1 MRPTGCL
8 LVSLLLLPSVGPA
21 ALAAGAPGQD
31 LGLKGRFLD
40 SATRRPVPQV
50 RVRLVDVADTSA
62 SFRTVASDSGT
73 FAFKGLTD
81 HRYRLSA
88 LRLGY
93 EPFTVEIPV
102 TTPDQ
107 DAGVLALTSTAIP
120 LKGITIQDSP
130 SPAVQKADTTEF
142 RAGAV
147 KVNRDATAEDLVQ
160 KMPGVTLENGQVK
173 SNGENVQQVL
183 VNGRPFMGSDPTAA
197 MRNLPAEVVDRI
209 QVYDRMSDQAE
220 FSGFDDGQSQK
231 TMNFVLRD
239 RKATFGKVYGGGGDQ
254 DRYQAGGNWTKI
266 RGTTRLTLLGLSN
279 NINQQNFSPQDLFG
293 ALSGNGG
300 GPGGPRMVM
309 FGGPRGGGGGRPQ
322 MIRMGGGGFGGGGFD
337 PSSFFVGQQSG
348 ISTTHSGGFNYV
360 SNWGS
365 KLQVSSSFFGNASN
379 NDNVQTLSRQYLP
392 PQDSLQFYEQQQ
404 TSDTRNG
411 NQRFDGRLEFTAD
424 SSNSV
429 ILQPRLYWQNT
440 DAHNLGTATNQSIT
454 DSPLSSALNDS
465 RTGTDGNNLSTRLTL
480 RHRFAKRGRNVSA
493 DLNGGHTGKT
503 GDNAQRSL
511 TDFFDGGGTATS
523 SDTLDLRGNSEAT
536 TNSFS
541 ARVAY
546 TEPIVKGLQ
555 AQLVWSP
562 SITKST
568 SDARTNRLDPL
579 SATYTLP
586 DSSLSNSYENRN
598 TVQSGGLSVLWT
610 KGQWRLL
617 STASY
622 QQRHLF
628 SEQTFPFDATID
640 HTYDDVLPS
649 VTLSGT
655 FANRRNLRLAY
666 QTNTQAP
673 TIGQL
678 QNVVDNSNPLSLST
692 GNPDLR
698 PTYSHTLSLRVAE
711 ADPAHSRSRF
721 LFANLTRTRHPISN
735 ATFTALTDTTLEG
748 VALARGTQLTLPV
761 NLDLDAWNANAFAVY
776 SRPVKWLKSNLSF
789 NAGGSF
795 SRTPTRIGDAVNISN
810 TWAPRAGVV
819 MASNIS
825 QNLDFTLSYQGNYNI
840 ARNTL
845 AASNTT
851 GDYYSHVL
859 SLRFNAVVGPGVV
872 VREEV
877 SHNLQS
883 GVPSAYGQNVVLWN
897 SSLGKKFLKD
907 QKGEVRLTATD
918 VLEQDRA
925 VNRSITETYV
935 QDQRDRTLGRYL
947 QAVFTYTFR

>member
-1 MRPTGCL
+1 MAFL
-8 LVSLLLLPSVGPA
+8 A
-21 ALAAGAPGQD
+21 ALFAMFLFFSPALAQD
-31 LGLKGRFLD
+31 STPPPAEVSLKGRFLD
-40 SATRRPVPQV
+40 ASTRAAVPGVQL
-50 RVRLVDVADTSA
+50 RLTNLADTSQT
-62 SFRTVASDSGT
+62 FRVVASDSGT
-73 FAFKGLTD
+73 FSIAHLKPS
-81 HRYRLSA
+81 RYRLFA

-93 EPFTVEIPV
+93 EPLFFMLPITK
-102 TTPDQ
+102 PDQ

-120 LKGITIQDSP
+120 MKGITIQDSP
-130 SPAVQKADTTEF
+130 SPAIQKADTTEF

-160 KMPGVTLENGQVK
+160 KMPGVTVENGQVK
-173 SNGENVQQVL
+173 TNGENVQQVL

-209 QVYDRMSDQAE
+209 QVYDRMSDQSE
-220 FSGFDDGQSQK
+220 FSGFDDGQAQK
-231 TMNFVLRD
+231 TMNFILRD
-239 RKATFGKVYGGGGDQ
+239 RRATFGKVYAGGGDQ

-266 RGTTRLTLLGLSN
+266 HGTTRLTLLGMSN

-293 ALSGNGG
+293 ALAGNGG
-300 GPGGPRMVM
+300 GQGGPRMMM
-309 FGGPRGGGGGRPQ
+309 FGGPRGGGGGGRGGPQ
-322 MIRMGGGGFGGGGFD
+322 MIRMGGGFGGGGFD

-360 SNWGS
+360 GDWGS
-365 KLQVSSSFFGNASN
+365 KLQVSSSFFGNASD

-392 PQDSLQFYEQQQ
+392 PQDSLEFYEQQQ
-404 TSDTRNG
+404 TSDTQNG
-411 NQRFDGRLEFTAD
+411 NQRFDARLEYTAD

-440 DAHNLGTATNQSIT
+440 DAASLGTATNQSILG
-454 DSPLSSALNDS
+454 SPLSSAFNDS

-493 DLNGGHTGKT
+493 DLSAGHTEKT

-511 TDFFDGGGTATS
+511 TDFFDAGGTT
-523 SDTLDLRGNSEAT
+523 SDTLDLRGNSEGT

-541 ARVAY
+541 ARVAL
-546 TEPIVKGLQ
+546 TEPIVKGWQ
-555 AQLVWSP
+555 AQLVWNP
-562 SITKST
+562 SVTRST
-568 SDARTNRLDPL
+568 ADARTHLLDPL
-579 SATYTLP
+579 SGAYTVP

-598 TVQSGGLSVLWT
+598 TVQNGALSMLWT

-617 STASY
+617 SSAAY
-622 QQRHLF
+622 QQRHLA
-628 SEQTFPFDATID
+628 SEQTFPFTATVD
-640 HTYDDVLPS
+640 RTYDDVLPS

-673 TIGQL
+673 SIGQL
-678 QNVVDNSNPLSLST
+678 QNVVDSSNPLSLST

-698 PTYSHTLSLRVAE
+698 PNYSHTLSLRMSE
-711 ADPAHSRSRF
+711 ADPVHSKSRF
-721 LFANLTRTRHPISN
+721 LFANLTRTLHPISN
-735 ATFTALTDTTLEG
+735 ATFTALTDTTLAG

-761 NLDLDAWNANAFAVY
+761 NLDLDAWNANVFGVY
-776 SRPVKWLKSNLSF
+776 SRPAKWLKSNLSF
-789 NAGGSF
+789 NGGSSF
-795 SRTPTRIGDAVNISN
+795 SRTPTRIGDAVNLAN
-810 TWAPRAGVV
+810 TWSPRAGAVL
-819 MASNIS
+819 ASNIS
-825 QNLDFTLSYQGNYNI
+825 PNLDFTLSYQGSYNI

-845 AASNTT
+845 ATGNKT

-907 QKGEVRLTATD
+907 QKGEVRLTASD

>member
-1 MRPTGCL
+1 MAFL
-8 LVSLLLLPSVGPA
+8 A
-21 ALAAGAPGQD
+21 ALFAIFLFFSPALAQESATPPAEVA
-31 LGLKGRFLD
+31 LKGRLRD
-40 SATRRPVPQV
+40 AATRAPVPAV
-50 RVRLVDVADTSA
+50 RVILKDLADTNQV
-62 SFRTVASDSGT
+62 FRTASTDSGT
-73 FAFKGLTD
+73 FAIEHLKPS
-81 HRYRLSA
+81 RYRFLA

-93 EPFTVEIPV
+93 EPLTFEIPV
-102 TTPDQ
+102 TKPDQ
-107 DAGVLALTSTAIP
+107 DAGVLALVSTAIP
-120 LKGITIQDSP
+120 VKGITIQDSP
-130 SPAVQKADTTEF
+130 SPAIQKADTTEF

-160 KMPGVTLENGQVK
+160 KMPGVTVENGQVK

-197 MRNLPAEVVDRI
+197 MRNLPAEVIDRI

-231 TMNFVLRD
+231 TMNFILRD
-239 RKATFGKVYGGGGDQ
+239 RRATFGKVYGGGGDQ
-254 DRYQAGGNWTKI
+254 SRYQAGGNWTKI
-266 RGTTRLTLLGLSN
+266 HGTTRLTLLGLSN

-293 ALSGNGG
+293 ALSGSGG
-300 GPGGPRMVM
+300 GRGGPRMMTV
-309 FGGPRGGGGGRPQ
+309 GGPRGGGGGRGGPQ
-322 MIRMGGGGFGGGGFD
+322 VIRMGGGFGGGGFD

-360 SNWGS
+360 GDWGS
-365 KLQVSSSFFGNASN
+365 KLQVSSSFFGNASD
-379 NDNVQTLSRQYLP
+379 NDNAQTLSRQYLP
-392 PQDSLQFYEQQQ
+392 PQDSLEFYEQQQ

-411 NQRFDGRLEFTAD
+411 NQRLDARLEYTAD

-440 DAHNLGTATNQSIT
+440 DAHNLGTAVNQSIAG
-454 DSPLSSALNDS
+454 SPLSSAFNDS

-493 DLNGGHTGKT
+493 DLNAGHTEKT
-503 GDNAQRSL
+503 ADNAQRSL
-511 TDFFDGGGTATS
+511 TDFFDGGGSATA
-523 SDTLDLRGNSEAT
+523 SDTLDLRGNTDAT

-541 ARVAY
+541 ARVAL
-546 TEPIVKGLQ
+546 TEPIAKGWQ
-555 AQLVWSP
+555 AQLVWNP
-562 SITKST
+562 SITKSV

-579 SATYTLP
+579 AGAYTLP

-610 KGQWRLL
+610 RGTWRLL
-617 STASY
+617 STALY

-628 SEQTFPFDATID
+628 SEQTFPFDATVD
-640 HTYDDVLPS
+640 RTYDDVLPS

-673 TIGQL
+673 SIGQL

-698 PTYSHTLSLRVAE
+698 PTYGHTLSLRVSE
-711 ADPAHSRSRF
+711 ADPAHSKSRF

-761 NLDLDAWNANAFAVY
+761 NLDLDAWNANVFAVY
-776 SRPVKWLKSNLSF
+776 SRPAKWLKSNLSL
-789 NAGGSF
+789 NGGGSF
-795 SRTPTRIGDAVNISN
+795 SRTPTRLGDAVNIAN
-810 TWAPRAGVV
+810 TWSPRAGAVV
-819 MASNIS
+819 ASNIS
-825 QNLDFTLSYQGNYNI
+825 PNLDFTLSYQGSYNI

-845 AASNTT
+845 AIGNTT
-851 GDYYSHVL
+851 GDYYSHAL
-859 SLRFNAVVGPGVV
+859 SLRFNAVIGPGVV

-907 QKGEVRLTATD
+907 QKGEVRFTASD

>member
-1 MRPTGCL
+1 MRRFAGCL
-8 LVSLLLLPSVGPA
+8 LLSLLQPA
-21 ALAAGAPGQD
+21 TALAQD
-31 LGLKGRFLD
+31 FALHGKFLD
-40 SATRRPVPQV
+40 GTTRRPVPQV
-50 RVRLVDVADTSA
+50 RVRLVDVADTSTT
-62 SFRTVASDSGT
+62 FQTVASDSGT
-73 FAFKGLTD
+73 FSVKGLSE
-81 HRYRLSA
+81 HRYRLIA
-88 LRLGY
+88 LRIGY
-93 EPFTVEIPV
+93 EPLRIVLPITQ
-102 TTPDQ
+102 PDQ
-107 DAGVLALTSTAIP
+107 DAGTLALTSTAIP
-120 LKGITIQDSP
+120 MSGLTIQDSP
-130 SPAVQKADTTEF
+130 SPAIQKADTTEF

-183 VNGRPFMGSDPTAA
+183 VNGRPFMGNDPSAA

-209 QVYDRMSDQAE
+209 QVYDRMSDQSE

-231 TMNFVLRD
+231 TMNFILRD
-239 RKATFGKVYGGGGDQ
+239 RKATFGKIYGGGGDQ

-266 RGTTRLTLLGLSN
+266 HGTTRLTLLGMSN

-293 ALSGNGG
+293 ALAGNGG
-300 GPGGPRMVM
+300 GQGGPRMVM
-309 FGGPRGGGGGRPQ
+309 FGGPGGPRGGGGRGGNPQ
-322 MIRMGGGGFGGGGFD
+322 MIRMGGGFGGGGFD

-360 SNWGS
+360 SDWGK
-365 KLQVSSSFFGNASN
+365 KLQVSSSFFENNSSTDNA
-379 NDNVQTLSRQYLP
+379 QTLSRQYLP
-392 PQDSLQFYEQQQ
+392 PQDSLQFYDQQQ
-404 TSDTRNG
+404 TTDTQNG
-411 NQRFDGRLEFTAD
+411 NQRFDARLEFTAD

-429 ILQPRLYWQNT
+429 ILAPRLYWQNT
-440 DAHNLGTATNQSIT
+440 DAHNLGTASNQSIT
-454 DSPLSSALNDS
+454 DSPLSSALNDQ

-493 DLNGGHTGKT
+493 DLNGGHTGKS
-503 GDNAQRSL
+503 GDNSQRSL
-511 TDFFDGGGTATS
+511 TDFFDGGGTVTS
-523 SDTLDLRGNSEAT
+523 SDTLDLRGTSDAT

-541 ARVAY
+541 ARVAW
-546 TEPIVKGLQ
+546 TEPIVKGWQ
-555 AQLVWSP
+555 AQLVWNP
-562 SITKST
+562 SITKSS
-568 SDARTNRLDPL
+568 SDARANQLDERT
-579 SATYTLP
+579 ATYALP

-649 VTLSGT
+649 MTLSGT

-666 QTNTQAP
+666 TTSTQAP
-673 TIGQL
+673 SIGQL

-711 ADPAHSRSRF
+711 ADPAHSKSRF
-721 LFANLTRTRHPISN
+721 LFANLTRTLHPISN
-735 ATFTALTDTTLEG
+735 ASFTALTDTTAEG

-761 NLDLDAWNANAFAVY
+761 NLDLDAWNANVFAVY
-776 SRPVKWLKSNLSF
+776 SRPAKWLKSNLSF

-795 SRTPTRIGDAVNISN
+795 NRTPTRIADAVNIAN
-810 TWAPRAGVV
+810 NWAPRAGAVV
-819 MASNIS
+819 SSNIS
-825 QNLDFTLSYQGNYNI
+825 QNLDFTLSYQGSYNVQ
-840 ARNTL
+840 RNTL
-845 AASNTT
+845 AIGSAT
-851 GDYYSHVL
+851 GDYYSHTL
-859 SLRFNAVVGPGVV
+859 SLRFNSVVGPGVV